1 MFTLTIETDNA
12 AFRDESRADSSGDA
26 PLDKEAVEVRRILTA
41 VIRRLEKGYSRGHLT
56 DINGND
62 VGEWKYE

>member
-26 PLDKEAVEVRRILTA
+26 PLDKEAGEVRRILTT
-41 VIRRLEKGYSRGHLT
+41 VIRRLEEGCSGGNLT
-56 DINGND
+56 DINGNV